1 MGPIPDYLIL
11 SVLGLNRPELITE
24 LTRACTQTGCNLLH
38 VSAHTLGNELSAT
51 LFLSGNWGA
60 IAKMEA
66 AIPSLE
72 QRLDLAILT
81 RRTHDPAISGQ
92 WMIYNLQLVA
102 IDRPG
107 ILQGLSDFL
116 FKEDIPI
123 EEISAHTYSPQTG
136 TRMVSMVLKIKIPET
151 QHLASLREK
160 LMNYCDD
167 HNLDAYIESW
177 RP

>member
-1 MGPIPDYLIL
+1 MGPIPDYLII
-11 SVLGLNRPELITE
+11 SVLGPHRPDLISE
-24 LTRACTQTGCNLLH
+24 LTRAATQAGCNLLN
-38 VSAHTLGNELSAT
+38 VNAQVLGTELSAT

-66 AIPSLE
+66 AIPNLE
-72 QRLDLAILT
+72 QRLSLAILA
-81 RRTHDPAISGQ
+81 RRTHDPLISGQ
-92 WMIYNLQLVA
+92 WMTYNLQLVA
-102 IDRPG
+102 IDQPG

-116 FKEDIPI
+116 FKEDVPI
-123 EEISAHTYSPQTG
+123 EEITAHTYSPQPG
-136 TRMVSMVLKIKIPET
+136 TRMVTMVLKIKIPET

-160 LMNYCDD
+160 LMSYCDD